1 MGRNNFWRT
10 VGIILLVLVLFGVVS
25 VGDILGVA
33 AKIFMTIIFL
43 LLAIWAIFAFRIYR
57 AKRNMEQRSREYNGG
72 GFSHR
77 YQSRSQS
84 RSSREGDVTLQQTS
98 QGKKSRVNQK
108 VGDYV
113 DYKDVK

>member
-33 AKIFMTIIFL
+33 ARIFMTIIFL
-43 LLAIWAIFAFRIYR
+43 LLAIWAVFAFRIYR
-57 AKRNMEQRSREYNGG
+57 ARRIMQQRSREFNGG
-72 GFSHR
+72 GFSRRH
-77 YQSRSQS
+77 QG
-84 RSSREGDVTLQQTS
+84 RSSGENDVTLQHTAS
-98 QGKKSRVNQK
+98 AKKSRVNQK

-113 DYKDVK
+113 DFEDVK